1 MQNTSFRPSE
11 RLLQFAGKTQKKD
24 VLLAQGHDELH
35 SLTLL
40 IFCLI
45 QSDAFRSKSGFFN
58 PSIDARCAAAA
69 AMSNMSPSALTRCIA
84 PRLELWVSGENT
96 SGPLH
101 ENFRMNMIEL
111 RNLLDESFGFHK
123 GTELE
128 NLERPL
134 LFLDTPRQILVYDC
148 HDFCGIPPIQS
159 VTDIPKKLK
168 KSIELA
174 KESYRV
180 PPPVSIVS
188 NDKGVF
194 INHLFDAFI
203 EDSLASESKQ
213 TYEEW
218 TTEVAEILYHNVMEG
233 NGK

>member
-1 MQNTSFRPSE
+1 M
-11 RLLQFAGKTQKKD
+11 QKKD

-45 QSDAFRSKSGFFN
+45 QSDAFRLKAGSFN

-69 AMSNMSPSALTRCIA
+69 SMSNMSPSALTRCIA

-101 ENFRMNMIEL
+101 ENFGMNMIEL

-123 GTELE
+123 DTDTTDLE
-128 NLERPL
+128 KLERPL
-134 LFLDTPRQILVYDC
+134 LFLDTPRQILIYDC
-148 HDFCGIPPIQS
+148 HDFCGMPPIQS
-159 VTDIPKKLK
+159 LNDIPKKLK
-168 KSIELA
+168 ISIELA
-174 KESYRV
+174 KQSYRV

-194 INHLFDAFI
+194 VNHLFDALI
-203 EDSLASESKQ
+203 EDSLASESSQ
-213 TYEEW
+213 TYDDW
-218 TTEVAEILYHNVMEG
+218 TTEIAEILYHNISEG